1 MIKRFRSKALKL
13 ALDGDTSKL
22 MPNVARRI
30 RQVLDDLDG
39 ATTLDD
45 LRGLTGFHELKG
57 DREGEYA
64 VTITANWRIT
74 FSPLIETQTNEANGE
89 EEERFHVSRV
99 DFEDYH

>member
-13 ALDGDTSKL
+13 AFDGNTSKL
-22 MPNVARRI
+22 IPNVAQRVV
-30 RQVLDDLDG
+30 QALDALD
-39 ATTLDD
+39 AAINLDD

-64 VTITANWRIT
+64 VTITANWRLT
-74 FSPLIETQTNEANGE
+74 FSPLIESQINGATGE
-89 EEERFHVSRV
+89 EEESFHVSRV